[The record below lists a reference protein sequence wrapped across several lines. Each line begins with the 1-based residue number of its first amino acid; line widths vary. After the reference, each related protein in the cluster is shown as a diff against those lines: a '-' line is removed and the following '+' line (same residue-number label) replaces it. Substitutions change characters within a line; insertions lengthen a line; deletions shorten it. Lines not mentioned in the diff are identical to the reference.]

1 LTSETNLDH
10 QYLPN
15 HGLPP
20 LDLEEKPYSYFEF
33 WPAWFF
39 YTPVV
44 IYWLFLSIKYRSIG
58 LPMTVNPNIPLA
70 GMVGESKTAI
80 LDMAGDH
87 AKQYILPYLKFDFD
101 GSFDA
106 EHCIRQCEAKGLV
119 LPLVAKPDLGC
130 RGAGVRLI
138 HTVADLDKYL
148 REFPV
153 GSAFLMQELAPYFA
167 EAGVF
172 YVRQPESDRGKIVSI
187 TLKYLP
193 VVVGDGTS
201 TLKAL
206 IENDARAN
214 KVKHLYFEREN
225 NQLDSIPARG
235 EHVPLAF
242 AGSHSRGSIFR
253 NGDEFIS
260 PGLEDRLDQI
270 MQDFPEFHYGRLD
283 IKFADVES
291 FVRGDN
297 FVIIEVNGASSEA
310 THIWDSRGSLRD
322 VFRTLFWQYRT
333 LFSMGQKMRDN
344 GVAVP
349 SVRELIKTWLREL
362 RRGGE
367 YPPNRIAV

>member
-1 LTSETNLDH
+1 
-10 QYLPN
+10 
-15 HGLPP
+15 
-20 LDLEEKPYSYFEF
+20 
-33 WPAWFF
+33 
-39 YTPVV
+39 
-44 IYWLFLSIKYRSIG
+44 
-58 LPMTVNPNIPLA
+58 
-70 GMVGESKTAI
+70 
-80 LDMAGDH
+80 
-87 AKQYILPYLKFDFD
+87 LPYLKFDFD

-138 HTVADLDKYL
+138 HTAADLDKYL

-172 YVRQPESDRGKIVSI
+172 YVRQPESDRGKIV
-187 TLKYLP
+187 
-193 VVVGDGTS
+193 
-201 TLKAL
+201 
-206 IENDARAN
+206 
-214 KVKHLYFEREN
+214 
-225 NQLDSIPARG
+225 SIPARG

-367 YPPNRIAV
+367 YPPAD